1 MLDVPAR
8 LRIWR
13 CLRDAGEPLTVEEI
27 VARTGLS
34 HRSTSE
40 RLYELANGK
49 PAALQVQRVMKGV
62 YQAIPE

>member
-1 MLDVPAR
+1 MPDVPAR

-13 CLRDAGEPLTVEEI
+13 CLRDAGEPLTLAEI
-27 VARTGLS
+27 AARTDVP
-34 HRSTSE
+34 RRVAAE